1 MSALREQSI
10 GPGLEPELYKEFR
23 LFGTVGKALST
34 QLYLPGGQKETT
46 GRRQPWVGLCKQSP
60 ERSHSQ
66 STCDLAD
73 TAKQTPSGLPDE
85 PALGYTGDLGLRREK
100 SQRIRA

>member
-34 QLYLPGGQKETT
+34 QLYLPGGQKEPT
-46 GRRQPWVGLCKQSP
+46 GRDSPGLGSASKAPKGATLSP
-60 ERSHSQ
+60 PVTLLTQLSRPPRGSRMSQ
-66 STCDLAD
+66 L
-73 TAKQTPSGLPDE
+73 
-85 PALGYTGDLGLRREK
+85 
-100 SQRIRA
+100 